1 MTVAPVLRLT
11 GVKISKS
18 SVCYGKPLVSMS
30 KNSSITIGD
39 KSVLASHS
47 SFTALGV
54 SKPCIFRTMRERAS
68 IKIGSDTGLSGTTIC
83 AAKSIIIGNECLIG
97 ADVIITD
104 NDFHAIKPE
113 NRRYNDNINDIS
125 AEPVLIEDNVF
136 IGARAIILK
145 GVTIGKNS
153 IIGAGA
159 IVSSNVPPNV
169 IITNKNS
176 VMKNLKESV

>member
-1 MTVAPVLRLT
+1 
-11 GVKISKS
+11 
-18 SVCYGKPLVSMS
+18 
-30 KNSSITIGD
+30 
-39 KSVLASHS
+39 
-47 SFTALGV
+47 
-54 SKPCIFRTMRERAS
+54 
-68 IKIGSDTGLSGTTIC
+68 
-83 AAKSIIIGNECLIG
+83 
-97 ADVIITD
+97 
-104 NDFHAIKPE
+104 
-113 NRRYNDNINDIS
+113 
-125 AEPVLIEDNVF
+125 VF